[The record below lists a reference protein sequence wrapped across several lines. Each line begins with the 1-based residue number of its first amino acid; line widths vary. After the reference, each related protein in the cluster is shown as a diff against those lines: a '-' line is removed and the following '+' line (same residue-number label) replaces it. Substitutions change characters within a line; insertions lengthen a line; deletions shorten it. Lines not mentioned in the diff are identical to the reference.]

1 MHLTMIRTP
10 KLRGEDVKRK
20 EKEVGE
26 EVEDCDFKRQRMSSY
41 ALDAHIESTP
51 KGCWEIQLKAPSGL
65 VDVCLS
71 VDLPSYKLLGL
82 PTPAPSNPLR
92 LDSLADTGSDACGIS
107 SELFANFG
115 TG

>member
-20 EKEVGE
+20 KR

-51 KGCWEIQLKAPSGL
+51 KGSWEIQLKAPSGL

-82 PTPAPSNPLR
+82 PTPAPSNSLR